1 MLDVRYKGNQ
11 IWEEPAAMP
20 TSYQAPMRK
29 DQAKTRTQSQTT
41 SSNLQPEAATVAH
54 LLQGKGGDVFAIKP
68 EETLG
73 EAVKVLRDRRIGALI
88 VTDAAGALCGILSE
102 RDIVRKL
109 ADTPGQ
115 TLPKQVQDIMTREV
129 ETCSPQEPL
138 VSVLKRMTAGRFR
151 HMPVVQD
158 GQMAGMIT
166 IGDVV
171 NFRLTELEHEA
182 LQLKQL
188 IVG

>member
-1 MLDVRYKGNQ
+1 MLDLPNKGNQ
-11 IWEEPAAMP
+11 NREEPSAMP
-20 TSYQAPMRK
+20 MSYQAPMRK
-29 DQAKTRTQSQTT
+29 DQAKPRSQSQTAT
-41 SSNLQPEAATVAH
+41 TNLQQDAATVAH
-54 LLQGKGGDVFAIKP
+54 LLHVKGGDVFAIEP
-68 EETLG
+68 EATLR
-73 EAVKVLRDRRIGALI
+73 EAVKTLRDHRIGALL
-88 VTDAAGALCGILSE
+88 VTDESGALIGILSE

-115 TLPKQVQDIMTREV
+115 TLPKKVQDIMTRTV
-129 ETCSPQEPL
+129 EICSPEQPL
-138 VSVLKRMTAGRFR
+138 VSVLKRMNAGKFR
-151 HMPVVQD
+151 HMPVLQGD
-158 GQMAGMIT
+158 ELSGMIT

>member
-1 MLDVRYKGNQ
+1 
-11 IWEEPAAMP
+11 MP

-29 DQAKTRTQSQTT
+29 DQAKPRSQSQTAT
-41 SSNLQPEAATVAH
+41 TNLQPEAATVAH

-88 VTDAAGALCGILSE
+88 VTDETGALCGILSE

-115 TLPKQVQDIMTREV
+115 TLPKQVQDIMTRNV
-129 ETCSPQEPL
+129 ETCSPAEPL
-138 VSVLKRMTAGRFR
+138 VSVLKRMNAGKFR
-151 HMPVVQD
+151 HMPVVQ
-158 GQMAGMIT
+158 GEKLAGMIT

>member
-88 VTDAAGALCGILSE
+88 VTRRRRRAVWYPVGAGHCPQTGRYTGSDAAETGSGHYDPRG
-102 RDIVRKL
+102 RD
-109 ADTPGQ
+109 
-115 TLPKQVQDIMTREV
+115 
-129 ETCSPQEPL
+129 
-138 VSVLKRMTAGRFR
+138 
-151 HMPVVQD
+151 
-158 GQMAGMIT
+158 
-166 IGDVV
+166 
-171 NFRLTELEHEA
+171 
-182 LQLKQL
+182 LQPARAAC
-188 IVG
+188 VCA